1 MTEKMTAAVLHGK
14 QDVRIERVSIPAI
27 EDDDVLLRI
36 KAALTCGTDAKVYRR
51 GYHARMIVPPAVFG
65 HELAG
70 EVAAVGRNVQDFN
83 PGMRVVAANSAPC
96 GECFYCEKH
105 QENLCENLI
114 FINGA
119 YAEYIRIPGQ
129 VVRQNLLPIP
139 DHLPYHAAAM
149 VEPLACVLHGL
160 EETGIQ
166 RHDTVAVIGAGP
178 IGLMFMRMAKL
189 RGAHVIAVGRRANR
203 LETARAMGADVV
215 IDAAEISDVVAA
227 VRAETDQGRGVDRVV
242 EAVGLPESWEQAIH
256 MVRPGGAVNV
266 FGGCPSKTTIALDA
280 DLLHYSEITI
290 KGTFHHTPR
299 MIRLALRLIADGAID
314 IDALVTREAPLSQLP
329 HVLDLMMGKNG
340 AMKTAIIP

>member
-1 MTEKMTAAVLHGK
+1 VIEKMTAAVLYGK
-14 QDVRIERVSIPAI
+14 QDVRIERVSVPSI

-36 KAALTCGTDAKVYRR
+36 KVALTCGTDAKVYRR

-70 EVAAVGRNVQDFN
+70 EIAAVGRNVQDFHA
-83 PGMRVVAANSAPC
+83 GMRVVAANSAPC
-96 GECFYCEKH
+96 GTCFYCRRD

-119 YAEYIRIPGQ
+119 YAEYICIPGQ

-139 DHLPYHAAAM
+139 DQVSFRGAAM

-160 EETGIQ
+160 EETGVQ
-166 RHDTVAVIGAGP
+166 RHDSMVVIGTGP
-178 IGLMFMRMAKL
+178 IGLMFIRMAKL
-189 RGAHVIAVGRRANR
+189 RGAHVIAVGRRSNR

-215 IDAAEISDVVAA
+215 IDMVEIPDVVAA

-242 EAVGLPESWEQAIH
+242 EAVGLPESWEQAIR
-256 MVRPGGAVNV
+256 MVRPGGTVNV
-266 FGGCPSKTTIALDA
+266 FGGCPSKTIIPLDA

-299 MIRLALRLIADGAID
+299 MIKLALQLIVDGAID
-314 IDALVTREAPLSQLP
+314 IDALITREAPLSQLP
-329 HVLDLMMGKNG
+329 YVLGLMMGKNG
-340 AMKTAIIP
+340 AMKTAIVP